1 MDTRDKRLFFVY
13 TGLIFVLTTISFTLL
28 YGYKLKDAY
37 YNLIRV
43 YNLLD
48 YWILAYFFSLHIKN
62 KIFKKGLLFS
72 IIPFTIFCIS
82 DFLSTGKPSLP
93 YFPLAIEY
101 VCLLVFILYFFFE
114 VMQNTVSEP
123 IYQKGV
129 FWISVA
135 FIINFSGN
143 FFLFLY
149 SKNSYN
155 NNADFQK
162 YYVIIYGTITII
174 KNILL
179 CISART
185 HQENT
190 TPHSEIN
197 NLESPLPF

>member
-1 MDTRDKRLFFVY
+1 MYTCVIFF
-13 TGLIFVLTTISFTLL
+13 LTILSFLTL
-28 YGYKLKDAY
+28 YGYSLRNAY

-48 YWILAYFFSLHIKN
+48 YCFLAYFFSLHIRN
-62 KIFKKGLLFS
+62 KIVKRGLLFS
-72 IIPFTIFCIS
+72 IIPFTILCIS
-82 DFLSTGKPSLP
+82 DFLSSDKPSLP

-101 VCLLVFILYFFFE
+101 VTLLVFVVYFFFE
-114 VMQNTVSEP
+114 VIQSTVSEP

-155 NNADFQK
+155 NNAEFQK

-179 CISART
+179 SISAQVYSRNTKNHMT
-185 HQENT
+185 H
-190 TPHSEIN
+190 PKIGEI
-197 NLESPLPF
+197 ESPYSFKI